1 MSRRKFTKEF
11 KLSLIKRHIEEGV
24 SFYQLEK
31 ENGITFGMAR
41 DWMASYEMYGEDGL
55 ERHDSNNCRYSAD
68 FKRKVV
74 AEYLD
79 GGISAF
85 ELAKKHGILAESTVF
100 KWTKQ
105 YNNHEELTDSRPE
118 GGRYLMAKDIKP
130 RKTTQ
135 KERFEIVEYC
145 ISNSNNYALAAKEFD
160 CSYSQV
166 YTWVKKYKEKGI
178 DGLADR
184 RGRGKP
190 KDELSDIEKLKAENR
205 ILKAEKKRQ
214 QMEIDLLKK
223 LENIERR

>member
-1 MSRRKFTKEF
+1 MSKSNIDPAEKLRTVHQILDGKETQHHAASRLEISWTSIQQWISIYNSEGEEAFIAAGF
-11 KLSLIKRHIEEGV
+11 K
-24 SFYQLEK
+24 
-31 ENGITFGMAR
+31 
-41 DWMASYEMYGEDGL
+41 
-55 ERHDSNNCRYSAD
+55 RYSKELKEQAVLD
-68 FKRKVV
+68 
-74 AEYLD
+74 YLS
-79 GGISAF
+79 GQGSQMEICQRYGIR
-85 ELAKKHGILAESTVF
+85 AKSKLQ
-100 KWTKQ
+100 KWIKQ